1 MPCRT
6 VAMVSGS
13 TGSEGRTGCCS
24 GTRGMSSSRTDVR
37 STLPKWGITFQV
49 PATILCSSVI
59 KYMTT
64 AHDQFVAP
72 QERAIGAGFA
82 AQGRT
87 ELSLQR
93 AALDS
98 ASAAR
103 RRCSSDHGDG
113 RLRPHHQNPNAQ
125 RGQVDP
131 NPKHSNRQKRIPNKS
146 PPKKKGSF
154 FFCPSP
160 LSFRQVDQHALACC
174 ILPVN

>member
-1 MPCRT
+1 
-6 VAMVSGS
+6 
-13 TGSEGRTGCCS
+13 
-24 GTRGMSSSRTDVR
+24 MSSSRTDVR

-154 FFCPSP
+154 FSVHR
-160 LSFRQVDQHALACC
+160 LSAFARSINTLLHAAYYQLIRAN
-174 ILPVN
+174 INSRGGTGQYPNPKL